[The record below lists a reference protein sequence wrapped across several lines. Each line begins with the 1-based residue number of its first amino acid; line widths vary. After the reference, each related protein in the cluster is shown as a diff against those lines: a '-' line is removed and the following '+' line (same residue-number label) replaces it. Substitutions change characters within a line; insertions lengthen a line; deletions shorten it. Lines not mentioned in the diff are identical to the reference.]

1 MREFLFNAMGYA
13 TVVAATRVSLG
24 LGNES
29 FVDSGFTWV
38 TPENMDKKDIQK
50 MLY

>member
-13 TVVAATRVSLG
+13 TVVAAARVALG

-38 TPENMDKKDIQK
+38 TPENMDTKDIKK